1 VRVAVIGANGQLGS
15 DICAAFAAQGAEV
28 LPLTHADV
36 EIASEH
42 SVRSVLGTL
51 SPGLVVNTA
60 AMHNVERCEENP
72 AAAFAVNAT
81 GACHLARF
89 AAHSRCALL
98 HISTDYVFDGA
109 HREPYVEDD
118 PPMPLNVYGNS
129 KLAGE
134 LMVRTIA
141 PRHFVLR
148 VSGLYGRNPCRAKGG
163 LNFVERMLQLAAER
177 EEVRVV
183 DDEFLTPTSTAE
195 VARQV
200 VVLAATSHYAL
211 YHATAEGSC
220 SWLEFA
226 REIFRVAG
234 VTTRLEAARPGEFPA
249 KVPRPKYSVLENRA
263 LKRQGLN
270 VFRDWRVGLREYL
283 AARTAAAQ
291 LTGQAVAD

>member
-1 VRVAVIGANGQLGS
+1 MRVAVLGANGQLGS
-15 DICAAFAAQGAEV
+15 DICAAFATNGAEV
-28 LPLTHADV
+28 LPLTHAEV
-36 EIASEH
+36 EIASEK
-42 SVRSVLGTL
+42 SVRSVLGEL

-60 AMHNVERCEENP
+60 AMHHVERCEADP

-81 GACHLARF
+81 GACHLSRY
-89 AAHSRCALL
+89 AAQSRCALL

-109 HREPYVEDD
+109 RRDPYTEDD
-118 PPMPLNVYGNS
+118 PPMPLNVYGIS

-134 LMVRTIA
+134 LFVRTNA

-163 LNFVERMLQLAAER
+163 LNFVERMLKLAAER
-177 EEVRVV
+177 PEIRVV

-200 VVLAATSHYAL
+200 VVLAATSHYGL

-226 REIFRVAG
+226 REIFRIAG
-234 VTTRLEAARPGEFPA
+234 GTANLEPARPGEFPV

-263 LKRQGLN
+263 LKVLGLN
-270 VFRDWRVGLREYL
+270 VFRDWRLGLREYL
-283 AARTAAAQ
+283 AERPATAE
-291 LTGQAVAD
+291 LTGEAVAG